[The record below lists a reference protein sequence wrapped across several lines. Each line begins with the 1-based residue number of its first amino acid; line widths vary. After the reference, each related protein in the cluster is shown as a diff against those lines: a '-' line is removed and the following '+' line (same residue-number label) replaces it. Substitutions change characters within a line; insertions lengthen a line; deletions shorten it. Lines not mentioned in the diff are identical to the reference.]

1 MEKSVAQVW
10 RDLFHNWPR
19 GFARKGVVISSSQEQ
34 VPFVDFVANDEVLIL
49 ERPTPDAVGGR
60 RVALPFARME
70 LLKFTEPLKT
80 QELLAV
86 GFRSPAVA
94 KPNPT
99 AATPRAS
106 SAAAPTPPPATVG

>member
-1 MEKSVAQVW
+1 MDKSVAHVW
-10 RDLFHNWPR
+10 RDFFHNWPR

-60 RVALPFARME
+60 RVALPFARIE

-86 GFRSPAVA
+86 GFRGAAAA
-94 KPNPT
+94 KPNPA
-99 AATPRAS
+99 AATPRTNPV
-106 SAAAPTPPPATVG
+106 AATRPPATAG